1 MRIFR
6 HACLTAVAVAALAF
20 AHSAGATDVEAP
32 GTRIADAGMSG
43 TGSPA
48 TGMPNTGAP
57 NAGTADIGA
66 PEAGATAAGAAAQKL
81 TIGTEGAYPPFNG
94 IGADGSLVG
103 FDIDIAKALCA
114 EMGANCTFVTQDWEG
129 IIPALQSG
137 RFDAS
142 VSSMAITEEHRK
154 KVDFT
159 HAYYRTTPAIAVRKG
174 STVTGVTPEELK
186 GLSLGVRGSTVHSR
200 CAKVK
205 YKESAIRAY
214 PAIAGY
220 EHDLAGGA
228 LDAAMDSRIVL
239 DAWLRTDAGQCC
251 RILGPIKPDPAIH
264 GEGAG
269 IAVRKGDTDL
279 VQRFNAALAAI
290 RTNGTYKRIND
301 KYFDFDIYGD

>member
-6 HACLTAVAVAALAF
+6 HACLTAAAIAVLAF
-20 AHSAGATDVEAP
+20 AYNAGAAEIGTPNTGIAGTGVP
-32 GTRIADAGMSG
+32 GTGA
-43 TGSPA
+43 PA
-48 TGMPNTGAP
+48 EGMPNAGAP
-57 NAGTADIGA
+57 SAGTAD
-66 PEAGATAAGAAAQKL
+66 AGAAAGAAAQKL
-81 TIGTEGAYPPFNG
+81 AIGTEGAYPPFNG
-94 IGADGSLVG
+94 VAADGSLVG

-114 EMGANCTFVTQDWEG
+114 EMGADCTFVTQDWEG

-137 RFDAS
+137 RFDAII
-142 VSSMAITEEHRK
+142 SSMAITEEHRK

-159 HAYYRTTPAIAVRKG
+159 HAYYRATPAIAVRKD
-174 STVTGVTPEELK
+174 STLTGVTPEELK

-200 CAKVK
+200 YAKAK
-205 YKESAIRAY
+205 YKESTIRAY
-214 PAIAGY
+214 PVIAGY
-220 EHDLAGGA
+220 ERDLAGGA

-251 RILGPIKPDPAIH
+251 RILGAIKPDPAIH

-279 VQRFNAALAAI
+279 VERFNAALAAI